1 MIFGLLV
8 LFTALTISG
17 VAIYYSVAGLVAIF
31 AAAAVPIIIMGTSLE
46 IGKLVTALWL
56 HRNWKRAKW
65 WLKGY
70 LSIAVIVLMFIT
82 SMGIFGFLSKAHI
95 EQNLASDTVTQRI
108 EILEN
113 KILAEEK
120 YIERQNETIDRIQ
133 NKDKNSNNRFDKD
146 IAIEQK
152 KIDDAYARLEVLD
165 KDVEAF
171 TSNNK
176 GWGGTGRVKQGLALK
191 EKQAPE
197 RAALLK
203 QIEKAQEKIDQIRSK
218 NDQSLDKIDV
228 QIADV
233 EKNIMNANNRIDG
246 YILEIEPLKGDVMK
260 LESEVGPIRYIAE
273 FIYGEEADRN
283 LLEEAVRWVIIT
295 IIFVFDPLAVLLLIA
310 SQYHFMWR
318 HEDKYGTLPPKSSPN
333 NNGPDTPPSKKK
345 IEPVI
350 EPEEPEEDSYKP
362 IKPKPLSAAKIK
374 EFKEREKQEI
384 KKLEAIAAEARAE
397 EEQPKTLKLSDIK
410 KQMDE
415 NKKSMQEQLAQ
426 RSDVQDGFDPSEVE
440 GYEEFNKKYDMDPVV
455 NPEWEDTLP
464 KNLKAVTGNKE
475 EESTKPLSSSGWNY
489 DKVTMK
495 TLNEKA
501 EAEQTPSAEEIS
513 TLIEDAEQ
521 NAPDDV
527 QSEYTDFER
536 GRLLEYEQK
545 EKKLT
550 DEKTLWKRDNP
561 TDTIKRHKEWY
572 IKGIIDTLPWENY
585 KPKEEEE
592 PPLPLDQWNKMIA
605 EAEKEVSKEETKK
618 KIREE
623 KDIHNEGSGESNQ
636 NKVQAQRVKPDLTTV
651 LPLNF
656 ELGAE
661 NYVQNEEQ
669 NNNSVWKNIK
679 K

>member
-1 MIFGLLV
+1 MLFGLLV
-8 LFTALTISG
+8 LITALTISG

-56 HRNWKRAKW
+56 HRNWQRAKW

-70 LSIAVIVLMFIT
+70 LSIAVLVLMFIT

-95 EQNLASDTVTQRI
+95 EQNLASDTVVQRI

-120 YIERQNETIDRIQ
+120 YIARQTESLDRIS
-133 NKDKNSNNRFDKD
+133 NKDQSGSDRFNKD
-146 IAIEQK
+146 IDIEQK

-165 KDVEAF
+165 QDVEAF

-197 RAALLK
+197 RSILFE
-203 QIEKAQEKIDQIRSK
+203 QIEKAQAKIDEIRSK
-218 NDQSLDKIDV
+218 NDKSLDKIDV
-228 QIADV
+228 QIETV
-233 EKNIMNANNRIDG
+233 EKNIFDANERIDG
-246 YILEIEPLKGDVMK
+246 FILEIEPLKGDVMK

-318 HEDKYGTLPPKSSPN
+318 HEDKYGKLPPKSNPSDN
-333 NNGPDTPPSKKK
+333 NPPTPPQKKRV
-345 IEPVI
+345 EPTFD
-350 EPEEPEEDSYKP
+350 PEEESEVEETFEP
-362 IKPKPLSAAKIK
+362 IKPQPLSAAKIK
-374 EFKEREKQEI
+374 EFKEREKQEL
-384 KKLEAIAAEARAE
+384 KKLEQIAKEARE
-397 EEQPKTLKLSDIK
+397 EDEAPKPKGLKLSDIV
-410 KQMDE
+410 KQQEE
-415 NKKSMQEQLAQ
+415 NKKAMQEQLKKHT
-426 RSDVQDGFDPSEVE
+426 STTVDGFDEDEVK
-440 GYEEFNKKYDMDPVV
+440 FDLDPII
-455 NPEWEDTLP
+455 NPQWEDTLP
-464 KNLKAVTGNKE
+464 EKFKAVTGNKE
-475 EESTKPLSSSGWNY
+475 EPAKEQEYPDTKNPFFYENEI
-489 DKVTMK
+489 KQIQ
-495 TLNEKA
+495 EKA
-501 EAEQTPSAEEIS
+501 KTKAVPTQDEIDK
-513 TLIEDAEQ
+513 LIKDAEA
-521 NAPDDV
+521 NAPV
-527 QSEYTDFER
+527 EVATEYNDFEK
-536 GRLLEYEQK
+536 GRLVEYESLDKKFPDQK
-545 EKKLT
+545 T
-550 DEKTLWKRDNP
+550 MWKQDHP
-561 TDTIKRHKEWY
+561 EDTIKKYKEWF
-572 IKGIIDTLPWENY
+572 IKGIIDKLPWEDY
-585 KPKEEEE
+585 KPISEEE

-618 KIREE
+618 KISKE
-623 KDIHNEGSGESNQ
+623 KDVHNEGSGESNQ
-636 NKVQAQRVKPDLTTV
+636 NKVQATRLKPDLTSV

>member
-1 MIFGLLV
+1 MFFGLLV

-17 VAIYYSVAGLVAIF
+17 VAIWYSVAGLVAIF
-31 AAAAVPIIIMGTSLE
+31 AAAAVPIIIMGASLE

-65 WLKGY
+65 WLKSY
-70 LSIAVIVLMFIT
+70 LTVAVVVLMFIT

-95 EQNLASDTVTQRI
+95 EQNLASDTVEQRI
-108 EILEN
+108 NILEG
-113 KILAEEK
+113 KIIAEEK
-120 YIERQNETIDRIQ
+120 YIERQNDIIDRIS
-133 NKDKNSNNRFDKD
+133 NKDKTSNNRFDKD

-152 KIDDAYARLEVLD
+152 KIDDAYVRLEVLD

-176 GWGGTGRVKQGLALK
+176 GWGGTKRVKQGLALK
-191 EKQAPE
+191 EQQAPE
-197 RAALLK
+197 REALLK
-203 QIEKAQEKIDQIRSK
+203 QIEKAQIKIDEIRSK
-218 NDQSLDKIDV
+218 NDQSLDSIDV
-228 QIADV
+228 KIEAV
-233 EKNIMNANNRIDG
+233 EKNIFDANSRIDG
-246 YILEIEPLKGDVMK
+246 YLLEIEPLKGDVMK

-273 FIYGEEADRN
+273 FVYGEEADRN
-283 LLEEAVRWVIIT
+283 LLEDAVRWVIIT

-318 HEDKYGTLPPKSSPN
+318 YEDKYGKLPPKSNPN

-350 EPEEPEEDSYKP
+350 EDPVEDTYEPV
-362 IKPKPLSAAKIK
+362 KPKPLSASKIK

-397 EEQPKTLKLSDIK
+397 EEKPKTLKLSEIV
-410 KQMDE
+410 KQQEE
-415 NKKSMQEQLAQ
+415 NKKLMQEQLAS
-426 RSDVQDGFDPSEVE
+426 RSDMKDGFDPAEVE

-455 NPEWEDTLP
+455 NPEWEETLP
-464 KNLKAVTGNKE
+464 KNLRAVTGNKE
-475 EESTKPLSSSGWNY
+475 ESEKPLSSSGWNY
-489 DKVTMK
+489 DKPTMK
-495 TLNEKA
+495 KLKEKA
-501 EAEQTPSAEEIS
+501 EAEETPTEEEINS
-513 TLIEDAEQ
+513 LIQDAEQ
-521 NAPDDV
+521 NAPEDV
-527 QSEYTDFER
+527 KSEYTDFER

-561 TDTIKRHKEWY
+561 EDTIKRHKEWY

-618 KIREE
+618 KIRKE
-623 KDIHNEGSGESNQ
+623 KDVHNEGSGEPNQ
-636 NKVQAQRVKPDLTTV
+636 NKVQAQRLKPDLTTV

>member
-1 MIFGLLV
+1 MFFGLLV
-8 LFTALTISG
+8 LFTALTISA
-17 VAIYYSVAGLVAIF
+17 VAIWYSVAGLVAIF

-65 WLKGY
+65 WLKSY
-70 LSIAVIVLMFIT
+70 LTIAVVVLMFIT

-95 EQNLASDTVTQRI
+95 EQNLASDTVEQRI
-108 EILEN
+108 EILEG
-113 KILAEEK
+113 KIIAEEK
-120 YIERQNETIDRIQ
+120 YIERQNDTIDRIS

-176 GWGGTGRVKQGLALK
+176 GWGGTKRVKQGLALK
-191 EKQAPE
+191 EQQAPE
-197 RAALLK
+197 REALLK
-203 QIEKAQEKIDQIRSK
+203 QIEKAQLKIDEIRSK
-218 NDQSLDKIDV
+218 NDQSLDSIDV
-228 QIADV
+228 KIEAV
-233 EKNIMNANNRIDG
+233 EKNIFDANSRIDG
-246 YILEIEPLKGDVMK
+246 YLLEIEPLKGDVMK

-273 FIYGEEADRN
+273 FVYGEEADRN

-318 HEDKYGTLPPKSSPN
+318 HEDKYGKLPPKSNPN
-333 NNGPDTPPSKKK
+333 NSGPVAPPSKKK
-345 IEPVI
+345 IEPIIKQEDPVI
-350 EPEEPEEDSYKP
+350 EVDEPEEQVEEVE
-362 IKPKPLSAAKIK
+362 PKPLSSNGWNYNKPLSASKIK

-397 EEQPKTLKLSDIK
+397 EEKPKGLKLSDIV
-410 KQMDE
+410 KQQEE
-415 NKKSMQEQLAQ
+415 NKKLMQEQLAS
-426 RSDVQDGFDPSEVE
+426 RNDIQDGFDPAEVE
-440 GYEEFNKKYDMDPVV
+440 GYEEFNKKYEPVQ
-455 NPEWEDTLP
+455 D
-464 KNLKAVTGNKE
+464 KADYE
-475 EESTKPLSSSGWNY
+475 EELKQIKETADEITKTAQEN
-489 DKVTMK
+489 K
-495 TLNEKA
+495 TPTQDQIDELLKE
-501 EAEQTPSAEEIS
+501 
-513 TLIEDAEQ
+513 AEQ
-521 NAPDDV
+521 NAPEDIKP
-527 QSEYTDFER
+527 EYTDFER

-545 EKKLT
+545 EKKLS
-550 DEKTLWKRDNP
+550 DEKALWKRDNP

-623 KDIHNEGSGESNQ
+623 KDVHNEGSGEPNQ

>member
-1 MIFGLLV
+1 MFFGLLV
-8 LFTALTISG
+8 LFTALTISA
-17 VAIYYSVAGLVAIF
+17 VAIWYSVAGLVAIF

-65 WLKGY
+65 WLKSY
-70 LSIAVIVLMFIT
+70 LTIAVVVLMFIT

-95 EQNLASDTVTQRI
+95 EQNLASDTVEQRI
-108 EILEN
+108 EILEG
-113 KILAEEK
+113 KIIAEEK
-120 YIERQNETIDRIQ
+120 YIERQNDTIDRIS

-176 GWGGTGRVKQGLALK
+176 GWGGTKRVKQGLALK
-191 EKQAPE
+191 EQQAPE
-197 RAALLK
+197 REALLK
-203 QIEKAQEKIDQIRSK
+203 QIEKAQLKIDEIRSK
-218 NDQSLDKIDV
+218 NDQSLDSIDV
-228 QIADV
+228 KIEAV
-233 EKNIMNANNRIDG
+233 EKNIFDANSRIDG
-246 YILEIEPLKGDVMK
+246 YLLEIEPLKGDVMK

-273 FIYGEEADRN
+273 FVYGEEADRN

-318 HEDKYGTLPPKSSPN
+318 HEDKYGKLPPKSSPN
-333 NNGPDTPPSKKK
+333 NSGPDAPPSKKK
-345 IEPVI
+345 IEPIIKQEDPVI
-350 EPEEPEEDSYKP
+350 EVDEPEEQVEEVE
-362 IKPKPLSAAKIK
+362 PKPLSSNGWNYNKPLSASKIK

-397 EEQPKTLKLSDIK
+397 EEKPKGLKLSDIV
-410 KQMDE
+410 KQQEE
-415 NKKSMQEQLAQ
+415 NKKLMQEQLAS
-426 RSDVQDGFDPSEVE
+426 RNDIQDGFDPAEVE
-440 GYEEFNKKYDMDPVV
+440 GYEEFNKKYEPVQ
-455 NPEWEDTLP
+455 D
-464 KNLKAVTGNKE
+464 KADYE
-475 EESTKPLSSSGWNY
+475 EELKQIKETADEITKTAQEN
-489 DKVTMK
+489 K
-495 TLNEKA
+495 TPTQDQIDELLKE
-501 EAEQTPSAEEIS
+501 
-513 TLIEDAEQ
+513 AEQ
-521 NAPDDV
+521 NAPEDIKP
-527 QSEYTDFER
+527 EYTDFER

-545 EKKLT
+545 EKKLS
-550 DEKTLWKRDNP
+550 DEKALWKRDNP

-623 KDIHNEGSGESNQ
+623 KDVHNEGSGEPNQ

>member
-1 MIFGLLV
+1 MFFGLLV

-17 VAIYYSVAGLVAIF
+17 VAIWYSVAGLVAIF
-31 AAAAVPIIIMGTSLE
+31 AAAAVPIIIMGASLE

-65 WLKGY
+65 WLKSY
-70 LSIAVIVLMFIT
+70 LTVAVVVLMFIT

-95 EQNLASDTVTQRI
+95 EQNLASDTVEQRI
-108 EILEN
+108 DILEG
-113 KILAEEK
+113 KIIAEEK
-120 YIERQNETIDRIQ
+120 YIERQNDTIDRIS
-133 NKDKNSNNRFDKD
+133 NKDKTSNNRFDKD

-152 KIDDAYARLEVLD
+152 KIDDAYVRLEVLD

-176 GWGGTGRVKQGLALK
+176 GWGGTKRVKQGLALK
-191 EKQAPE
+191 EQQAPE
-197 RAALLK
+197 REALLK
-203 QIEKAQEKIDQIRSK
+203 QIEKAQIKIDEIRSK
-218 NDQSLDKIDV
+218 NDQSLDSIDV
-228 QIADV
+228 KIEAV
-233 EKNIMNANNRIDG
+233 EKNIFDANSRIDG
-246 YILEIEPLKGDVMK
+246 YLLEIEPLKGDVMK

-273 FIYGEEADRN
+273 FVYGEEADRN
-283 LLEEAVRWVIIT
+283 LLEDAVRWVIIT

-318 HEDKYGTLPPKSSPN
+318 YEDKYGKLPPNSNPN

-350 EPEEPEEDSYKP
+350 EDPVEDTYEP
-362 IKPKPLSAAKIK
+362 IKPKPLSASKIK

-397 EEQPKTLKLSDIK
+397 EEKPKTLKLSEIV
-410 KQMDE
+410 KQQEE
-415 NKKSMQEQLAQ
+415 NKKLMQEQLAS
-426 RSDVQDGFDPSEVE
+426 RSDMKDGFDPAEVE

-455 NPEWEDTLP
+455 NPEWEETLP
-464 KNLKAVTGNKE
+464 KNLRAVTGNKE
-475 EESTKPLSSSGWNY
+475 EGPEKPLSSSGWNY
-489 DKVTMK
+489 DKPTMK
-495 TLNEKA
+495 KLKEKA
-501 EAEQTPSAEEIS
+501 EAEETPTEEEINS
-513 TLIEDAEQ
+513 LIQDAEQ
-521 NAPDDV
+521 NAPEDV
-527 QSEYTDFER
+527 KIEYTDFER

-618 KIREE
+618 KIRKE
-623 KDIHNEGSGESNQ
+623 KDVHNERSGESNQ
-636 NKVQAQRVKPDLTTV
+636 NKVQAQRLKPDLTTV

>member
-1 MIFGLLV
+1 MLFGLLV

-56 HRNWKRAKW
+56 HRNWQRAKW

-70 LSIAVIVLMFIT
+70 LSIAVLVLMFIT

-95 EQNLASDTVTQRI
+95 EQNLASDTVVQRI

-120 YIERQNETIDRIQ
+120 YIERQNETIDRIN

-146 IAIEQK
+146 VAIEQK

-165 KDVEAF
+165 QDVEAF

-197 RAALLK
+197 RAILFE
-203 QIEKAQEKIDQIRSK
+203 QIEKAQAKIDEIRSK
-218 NDQSLDKIDV
+218 NDQSLDKIDL

-233 EKNIMNANNRIDG
+233 EKNITNANNRIDS

-318 HEDKYGTLPPKSSPN
+318 HEDKYGKLPPKSNPSDN
-333 NNGPDTPPSKKK
+333 NPPTPPQVS
-345 IEPVI
+345 
-350 EPEEPEEDSYKP
+350 EEPEVEEPYEP
-362 IKPKPLSAAKIK
+362 IKPKPLSASKIK

-384 KKLEAIAAEARAE
+384 EKLNQIAKEARE
-397 EEQPKTLKLSDIK
+397 EEQVQKPKGLRLSDIV
-410 KQMDE
+410 KQQEE
-415 NKKSMQEQLAQ
+415 NKKLMQEQLAS
-426 RSDVQDGFDPSEVE
+426 RSDLQDGFDPAEVE
-440 GYEEFNKKYDMDPVV
+440 GYEEFNKKYEMDPVI

-464 KNLKAVTGNKE
+464 KNLTEVTGNKE
-475 EESTKPLSSSGWNY
+475 TSYKPISSSGWNY
-489 DKVTMK
+489 DKPTTAK
-495 TLNEKA
+495 LNEKA
-501 EAEQTPSAEEIS
+501 KANETPTPEEID
-513 TLIEDAEQ
+513 TLIEEAEQ
-521 NAPDDV
+521 NAPEEV
-527 QSEYTDFER
+527 AEQYNDFEK
-536 GRLLEYEQK
+536 GRLAEYEEI
-545 EKKLT
+545 EKKFP
-550 DEKTLWKRDNP
+550 DQKAIWKKDHP
-561 TDTIKRHKEWY
+561 EDTIKKHKEWF
-572 IKGIIDTLPWENY
+572 IKGIIDKLPWEDY
-585 KPKEEEE
+585 KPIVEEE

-618 KIREE
+618 KISEE
-623 KDIHNEGSGESNQ
+623 KDVHNEGSGEPNQ
-636 NKVQAQRVKPDLTTV
+636 NKVQATRIKPDLTTV

-669 NNNSVWKNIK
+669 NNRSVWKNIK

>member
-1 MIFGLLV
+1 MFFGLLV

-70 LSIAVIVLMFIT
+70 LSIAVFVLMFIT

-120 YIERQNETIDRIQ
+120 YISRQNETIDRIS
-133 NKDKNSNNRFDKD
+133 NKDTNSNNRFDKD

-152 KIDDAYARLEVLD
+152 KIDDAYARIEVLD

-176 GWGGTGRVKQGLALK
+176 GWGGTNRVKQGLALK

-197 RAALLK
+197 REALLI
-203 QIEKAQEKIDQIRSK
+203 QIEKAQQKIDEIRSK

-228 QIADV
+228 QIAEV
-233 EKNIMNANNRIDG
+233 EKNIFNANTRIDQ
-246 YILEIEPLKGDVMK
+246 YLLEIEPLKGDVMK

-318 HEDKYGTLPPKSSPN
+318 HEDKFGKLPPKSDPN
-333 NNGPDTPPSKKK
+333 DSGPDTPPSKKK
-345 IEPVI
+345 IEPVL
-350 EPEEPEEDSYKP
+350 EEEPAFEPVKP
-362 IKPKPLSAAKIK
+362 QPLSASKIK

-384 KKLEAIAAEARAE
+384 KKLEQIAQEARAE
-397 EEQPKTLKLSDIK
+397 EEEPSTLKLSDIK

-415 NKKSMQEQLAQ
+415 NKASMQKQLAE
-426 RSDVQDGFDPSEVE
+426 RPTEEDGFDPAEVE
-440 GYEEFNKKYDMDPVV
+440 GYEEFNKKYEQPAEEQKEKKEFVDTH
-455 NPEWEDTLP
+455 NPFYY
-464 KNLKAVTGNKE
+464 E
-475 EESTKPLSSSGWNY
+475 EELKQIKETANEITKDAQEN
-489 DKVTMK
+489 KVPSQQQIDQMLK
-495 TLNEKA
+495 EA
-501 EAEQTPSAEEIS
+501 EA
-513 TLIEDAEQ
+513 
-521 NAPDDV
+521 NAPEEV
-527 QSEYTDFER
+527 ASEYTDFEK
-536 GRLLEYEQK
+536 GRLQEYEEK
-545 EKKLT
+545 EKKFT
-550 DEKTLWKRDNP
+550 DEKALWKKDNP

-585 KPKEEEE
+585 KPRVDEE
-592 PPLPLDQWNKMIA
+592 PPLPLDQWNQMIA

-618 KIREE
+618 KISEE

-636 NKVQAQRVKPDLTTV
+636 NKVQAQRIKPDLTTV

-656 ELGAE
+656 ELGTE

>member
-1 MIFGLLV
+1 MLFGLLV

-70 LSIAVIVLMFIT
+70 LSIAVLVLMFIT

-95 EQNLASDTVTQRI
+95 EQNLASDTVLQRI

-113 KILAEEK
+113 KIIAEEK
-120 YIERQNETIDRIQ
+120 YIARQTDSLDRIT
-133 NKDKNSNNRFDKD
+133 NKDQTGNDRFNKD
-146 IAIEQK
+146 IDIEQK

-165 KDVEAF
+165 QDVEAF

-197 RAALLK
+197 RAILFE
-203 QIEKAQEKIDQIRSK
+203 QIEKAQNKIDEIRGK
-218 NDQSLDKIDV
+218 NDKSLDKLDD
-228 QIADV
+228 QILVV
-233 EKNIMNANNRIDG
+233 EKNIFDANGRIDG
-246 YILEIEPLKGDVMK
+246 FVLEIEPLKSDVMK

-273 FIYGEEADRN
+273 FVYGGEADRN
-283 LLEEAVRWVIIT
+283 ILEEAVRWVIVT

-310 SQYHFMWR
+310 SQYHFLWR
-318 HEDKYGTLPPKSSPN
+318 HEDKYGTLPPKSNPSDNSP
-333 NNGPDTPPSKKK
+333 PTPPQKKV
-345 IEPVI
+345 EPTF
-350 EPEEPEEDSYKP
+350 EPEEEPEIEEAYEPVKP
-362 IKPKPLSAAKIK
+362 QPLSASKIK

-384 KKLEAIAAEARAE
+384 RKLEQIAKEARE
-397 EEQPKTLKLSDIK
+397 EEKQEEKPKGLLLSDIK
-410 KQMDE
+410 KQMEE
-415 NKKSMQEQLAQ
+415 NKASMEKQLAQ
-426 RSDVQDGFDPSEVE
+426 RSQPITDGFDPDEVK
-440 GYEEFNKKYDMDPVV
+440 FDLDPVI
-455 NPEWEDTLP
+455 NPKWEDTLP
-464 KNLKAVTGNKE
+464 ENLTAVTGDKE
-475 EESTKPLSSSGWNY
+475 ESHKPVSSSGWNY
-489 DKVTMK
+489 DKPTTEK
-495 TLNEKA
+495 LNEKA
-501 EAEQTPSAEEIS
+501 KALEMPTPEEID
-513 TLIEDAEQ
+513 TLIQEAEQ
-521 NAPDDV
+521 NAPV
-527 QSEYTDFER
+527 EVAEQYTDFEK
-536 GRLLEYEQK
+536 GRLADYEEL
-545 EKKLT
+545 EKKFP
-550 DEKTLWKRDNP
+550 DVKAVWKRDHP
-561 TDTIKRHKEWY
+561 EETIKKYKEWF
-572 IKGIIDTLPWENY
+572 IKGIIDKLPWEDY
-585 KPKEEEE
+585 KPIVDEE

-618 KIREE
+618 KISKE
-623 KDIHNEGSGESNQ
+623 KDVHNERSGEPNQ
-636 NKVQAQRVKPDLTTV
+636 NKVQATRLKPNLTTV

-656 ELGAE
+656 ELDSE

>member
-1 MIFGLLV
+1 MLFGLLV

-56 HRNWKRAKW
+56 HRNWQRAKW

-70 LSIAVIVLMFIT
+70 LSIAVLVLMFIT

-95 EQNLASDTVTQRI
+95 EQNLASDTVVQRI

-120 YIERQNETIDRIQ
+120 YIARQTESLDRIT
-133 NKDKNSNNRFDKD
+133 NKDQTGSDRFNKD
-146 IAIEQK
+146 IDIEQK

-165 KDVEAF
+165 QDVEAF

-176 GWGGTGRVKQGLALK
+176 GWGGTSRVKQGLALK

-197 RAALLK
+197 RAILFE
-203 QIEKAQEKIDQIRSK
+203 QIEKAQAKIDEIRSK
-218 NDQSLDKIDV
+218 NDKSLDKMDV
-228 QIADV
+228 QIEIV
-233 EKNIMNANNRIDG
+233 EKNIFDANERIDG
-246 YILEIEPLKGDVMK
+246 FILQIEPLKGDVMK

-273 FIYGEEADRN
+273 FIYGEEANRN

-318 HEDKYGTLPPKSSPN
+318 HEDKYGKLPPKSNPSDN
-333 NNGPDTPPSKKK
+333 NPPTPPQKKRV
-345 IEPVI
+345 EPTFD
-350 EPEEPEEDSYKP
+350 PEEESEVEEPYEPFKP
-362 IKPKPLSAAKIK
+362 QPLSASKIK
-374 EFKEREKQEI
+374 EFKERERQEI
-384 KKLEAIAAEARAE
+384 KKLEQIAKEARE
-397 EEQPKTLKLSDIK
+397 EEQKEKPKGLLLSDIK
-410 KQMDE
+410 KQQEE
-415 NKKSMQEQLAQ
+415 NKKAMEQQLAAHT
-426 RSDVQDGFDPSEVE
+426 STTVDGFDEDEVK
-440 GYEEFNKKYDMDPVV
+440 FDLDPII
-455 NPEWEDTLP
+455 NPGWEDTLP
-464 KNLKAVTGNKE
+464 EKFKAVTGNKE
-475 EESTKPLSSSGWNY
+475 EPAQEQEYPDTKNPFFYENEI
-489 DKVTMK
+489 KQIQ
-495 TLNEKA
+495 EKA
-501 EAEQTPSAEEIS
+501 KTKAAPTQDEIDK
-513 TLIEDAEQ
+513 LIKDAEA
-521 NAPDDV
+521 NAPV
-527 QSEYTDFER
+527 EVATEYNDFEK
-536 GRLLEYEQK
+536 GRLAEYENLDKKFPDQK
-545 EKKLT
+545 T
-550 DEKTLWKRDNP
+550 MWKQDHP
-561 TDTIKRHKEWY
+561 EDTIKKHKEWF
-572 IKGIIDTLPWENY
+572 IKGIIDKLPWEDY
-585 KPKEEEE
+585 KPIVEEE

-618 KIREE
+618 KISKE
-623 KDIHNEGSGESNQ
+623 KDVHNEGSGESNQ
-636 NKVQAQRVKPDLTTV
+636 NKVQATRLKPDLTTV

>member
-1 MIFGLLV
+1 MFFGLLV

-17 VAIYYSVAGLVAIF
+17 VAIWYSVAGLVAIF
-31 AAAAVPIIIMGTSLE
+31 AAAAVPIIIMGASLE

-65 WLKGY
+65 WLKSY
-70 LSIAVIVLMFIT
+70 LTVAVVVLMFIT

-95 EQNLASDTVTQRI
+95 EQNLASDTVEQRI
-108 EILEN
+108 DILEG
-113 KILAEEK
+113 KIIAEEK
-120 YIERQNETIDRIQ
+120 YIERQNDTIDRIS
-133 NKDKNSNNRFDKD
+133 NKDKTSNNRFDKD

-152 KIDDAYARLEVLD
+152 KIDDAYVRLEVLD

-176 GWGGTGRVKQGLALK
+176 GWGGTKRVKQGLALK
-191 EKQAPE
+191 EQQAPE
-197 RAALLK
+197 REALLK
-203 QIEKAQEKIDQIRSK
+203 QIEKAQIKIDEIRSK
-218 NDQSLDKIDV
+218 NDQSLDSIDV
-228 QIADV
+228 KIEAV
-233 EKNIMNANNRIDG
+233 EKNIFDANSRIDG
-246 YILEIEPLKGDVMK
+246 YLLEIEPLKGDVMK

-273 FIYGEEADRN
+273 FVYGEEADRN
-283 LLEEAVRWVIIT
+283 LLEDAVRWVIIT

-318 HEDKYGTLPPKSSPN
+318 YEDKYGKLPPNSNPN

-350 EPEEPEEDSYKP
+350 EDPVEDTYEP
-362 IKPKPLSAAKIK
+362 IKPKPLSASKIK

-397 EEQPKTLKLSDIK
+397 EEKPKTLKLSEIV
-410 KQMDE
+410 KQQEE
-415 NKKSMQEQLAQ
+415 NKKLMQEQLAS
-426 RSDVQDGFDPSEVE
+426 RSDMKDGFDPAEVE

-455 NPEWEDTLP
+455 NPEWEETLP
-464 KNLKAVTGNKE
+464 KNLRAVTGNKE
-475 EESTKPLSSSGWNY
+475 EGPEKPLSSSGWNY
-489 DKVTMK
+489 DKPTMK
-495 TLNEKA
+495 KLKEKA
-501 EAEQTPSAEEIS
+501 EAEETPTEEEINS
-513 TLIEDAEQ
+513 LIQDAEQ
-521 NAPDDV
+521 NAPEDV
-527 QSEYTDFER
+527 KIEYTDFER

-561 TDTIKRHKEWY
+561 EDTIKRHKEWY

-618 KIREE
+618 KIRKE
-623 KDIHNEGSGESNQ
+623 KDVHNERSGESNQ
-636 NKVQAQRVKPDLTTV
+636 NKVQAQRLKPDLTTV

>member
-1 MIFGLLV
+1 MFFGLLV

-17 VAIYYSVAGLVAIF
+17 VAIWYSVAGLVAIF
-31 AAAAVPIIIMGTSLE
+31 AAAAVPIIIMGASLE

-65 WLKGY
+65 WLKSY
-70 LSIAVIVLMFIT
+70 LTVAVVVLMFIT

-95 EQNLASDTVTQRI
+95 EQNLASDTVEQRI
-108 EILEN
+108 DILEG
-113 KILAEEK
+113 KIIAEEK
-120 YIERQNETIDRIQ
+120 YIERQNDTIDRIS
-133 NKDKNSNNRFDKD
+133 NKDKTSNNRFDKD
-146 IAIEQK
+146 IARAQK
-152 KIDDAYARLEVLD
+152 KIDDAYVRLEVLD

-176 GWGGTGRVKQGLALK
+176 GWGGTKRVKQGLALK
-191 EKQAPE
+191 EQQAPE
-197 RAALLK
+197 REALLK
-203 QIEKAQEKIDQIRSK
+203 QIEKAQIKIDEIRSK
-218 NDQSLDKIDV
+218 NDQSLDSIDV
-228 QIADV
+228 KIEAV
-233 EKNIMNANNRIDG
+233 EKNIFDANSRIDG
-246 YILEIEPLKGDVMK
+246 YLLEIEPLKGDVMK

-273 FIYGEEADRN
+273 FVYGEEADRN
-283 LLEEAVRWVIIT
+283 LLEDAVRWVIIT

-318 HEDKYGTLPPKSSPN
+318 YEDKYGKLPPHSTPN

-350 EPEEPEEDSYKP
+350 EDPGEDTYEPV
-362 IKPKPLSAAKIK
+362 KPKPLSASKIK

-397 EEQPKTLKLSDIK
+397 EEKPKTLKLSEIV
-410 KQMDE
+410 KQQEE
-415 NKKSMQEQLAQ
+415 NKKLMQEQLAS
-426 RSDVQDGFDPSEVE
+426 RSDMQDGFDPAEVE
-440 GYEEFNKKYDMDPVV
+440 GYEEFNKNYDMDPVV
-455 NPEWEDTLP
+455 NPEWEETLP
-464 KNLKAVTGNKE
+464 KNLRAVTGNKE
-475 EESTKPLSSSGWNY
+475 ESEKPLSPSGWNY
-489 DKVTMK
+489 DKPTMK
-495 TLNEKA
+495 KLKEKA
-501 EAEQTPSAEEIS
+501 EAEETPTEEEIDS
-513 TLIEDAEQ
+513 LIQDAEQ
-521 NAPDDV
+521 NAPEDV
-527 QSEYTDFER
+527 KSEYTDFER

-561 TDTIKRHKEWY
+561 EDTIKRHKEWY

-618 KIREE
+618 KIRKE
-623 KDIHNEGSGESNQ
+623 KDVHNEGSGEPNQ
-636 NKVQAQRVKPDLTTV
+636 NKVQTQRLKPDLTTV

>member
-1 MIFGLLV
+1 MLFGLLV

-56 HRNWKRAKW
+56 HRNWQRAKW

-70 LSIAVIVLMFIT
+70 LSIAVLVLMFIT

-95 EQNLASDTVTQRI
+95 EQNLASDTVVQRI

-120 YIERQNETIDRIQ
+120 YIERQNETIDRIN

-146 IAIEQK
+146 VAIEQK

-165 KDVEAF
+165 QDVEAF

-197 RAALLK
+197 RAILFE
-203 QIEKAQEKIDQIRSK
+203 QIEKAQAKIDEIRSK
-218 NDQSLDKIDV
+218 NDQSLDKIDL

-233 EKNIMNANNRIDG
+233 EKNITNANNRIDS

-318 HEDKYGTLPPKSSPN
+318 HEDKYGKLPPKSNPSDSNP
-333 NNGPDTPPSKKK
+333 PTPPKVS
-345 IEPVI
+345 
-350 EPEEPEEDSYKP
+350 EEPEVEEPYEP
-362 IKPKPLSAAKIK
+362 IKPKPLSASKIK

-384 KKLEAIAAEARAE
+384 EKLNQIAKEARE
-397 EEQPKTLKLSDIK
+397 EEQAQKPKGLKLSDIV
-410 KQMDE
+410 KQQEE
-415 NKKSMQEQLAQ
+415 NKKLMQEQLAS
-426 RSDVQDGFDPSEVE
+426 RSDLQDGFDPAEVE
-440 GYEEFNKKYDMDPVV
+440 GYEEFNKKYEMDPVI

-464 KNLKAVTGNKE
+464 KNLTEVTGNKE
-475 EESTKPLSSSGWNY
+475 TSYKPISSSGWNY
-489 DKVTMK
+489 DKPTTAK
-495 TLNEKA
+495 LNEKA
-501 EAEQTPSAEEIS
+501 KANETPTPEEID
-513 TLIEDAEQ
+513 TLIEEAEQ
-521 NAPDDV
+521 NAPEEV
-527 QSEYTDFER
+527 AEQYNDFEK
-536 GRLLEYEQK
+536 GRLAEYEEI
-545 EKKLT
+545 EKKFP
-550 DEKTLWKRDNP
+550 DQKAIWKRDHP
-561 TDTIKRHKEWY
+561 EDTIKKHKEWF
-572 IKGIIDTLPWENY
+572 IKGIIDKLPWEDY
-585 KPKEEEE
+585 KPIVEEE

-618 KIREE
+618 KISEE
-623 KDIHNEGSGESNQ
+623 KDVHNEGSGEPNQ
-636 NKVQAQRVKPDLTTV
+636 NKVQATRIKPDLTTV

-669 NNNSVWKNIK
+669 NNRSVWKNIK

>member
-318 HEDKYGTLPPKSSPN
+318 HEDKYGKLPPKSSPSDN
-333 NNGPDTPPSKKK
+333 NPPTPPQKKR
-345 IEPVI
+345 V
-350 EPEEPEEDSYKP
+350 EPEEESEVEETYEP
-362 IKPKPLSAAKIK
+362 IKLKPLSASKIK

-384 KKLEAIAAEARAE
+384 EKLNQIAKEARE
-397 EEQPKTLKLSDIK
+397 EEQSQKPKGLKLSDIV
-410 KQMDE
+410 KQQEE
-415 NKKSMQEQLAQ
+415 NKKLMQEQLAQ

-440 GYEEFNKKYDMDPVV
+440 GYEEFNKKYDMDPVI
-455 NPEWEDTLP
+455 NPGWEDTIPENIKTKTPSEQLQDDLEPLP
-464 KNLKAVTGNKE
+464 EEPGIAEQIEEVMETERTRPDFTEVIEPEKAVQEMMEDPKKAMKEDLRIEANKAKRGSLGQVVVKKDNNRVVKTIEPKVAKE
-475 EESTKPLSSSGWNY
+475 E
-489 DKVTMK
+489 
-495 TLNEKA
+495 
-501 EAEQTPSAEEIS
+501 
-513 TLIEDAEQ
+513 
-521 NAPDDV
+521 
-527 QSEYTDFER
+527 
-536 GRLLEYEQK
+536 
-545 EKKLT
+545 
-550 DEKTLWKRDNP
+550 
-561 TDTIKRHKEWY
+561 
-572 IKGIIDTLPWENY
+572 
-585 KPKEEEE
+585 
-592 PPLPLDQWNKMIA
+592 
-605 EAEKEVSKEETKK
+605 
-618 KIREE
+618 
-623 KDIHNEGSGESNQ
+623 
-636 NKVQAQRVKPDLTTV
+636 
-651 LPLNF
+651 
-656 ELGAE
+656 
-661 NYVQNEEQ
+661 YVQNEEQ
-669 NNNSVWKNIK
+669 SDKTLWNKIKSKLTTEEDYHSRIEKRIDDLMAKLDAGEITMEDLTPEDRKVIIEIRMQNESGDNIK
-679 K
+679 S

>member
-1 MIFGLLV
+1 MLFGLLV

-56 HRNWKRAKW
+56 HRNWQRAKW

-70 LSIAVIVLMFIT
+70 LSIAVLVLMFIT

-95 EQNLASDTVTQRI
+95 EQNLASDTVVQRI

-120 YIERQNETIDRIQ
+120 YIARQTESLDRIT
-133 NKDKNSNNRFDKD
+133 NKDQTGSDRFNKD
-146 IAIEQK
+146 IDIEQK

-165 KDVEAF
+165 QDVEAF

-176 GWGGTGRVKQGLALK
+176 GWGGTSRVKQGLALK

-197 RAALLK
+197 RAILFE
-203 QIEKAQEKIDQIRSK
+203 QIEKAQAKIDEIRSK
-218 NDQSLDKIDV
+218 NDKSLDKIDV
-228 QIADV
+228 QIEIV
-233 EKNIMNANNRIDG
+233 EKNIFDANERIDG
-246 YILEIEPLKGDVMK
+246 FILQIEPLKGDVMK

-273 FIYGEEADRN
+273 FIYGEEANRN

-318 HEDKYGTLPPKSSPN
+318 HEDKYGKLPPKSNPSDN
-333 NNGPDTPPSKKK
+333 NPPTPPQKKRV
-345 IEPVI
+345 EPTFD
-350 EPEEPEEDSYKP
+350 PEEESEVEEPYEPFKP
-362 IKPKPLSAAKIK
+362 QPLSASKIK
-374 EFKEREKQEI
+374 EFKERERQEI
-384 KKLEAIAAEARAE
+384 KKLEQIAKEARE
-397 EEQPKTLKLSDIK
+397 EEQKEKPKGLLLSDIK
-410 KQMDE
+410 KQQEE
-415 NKKSMQEQLAQ
+415 NKKAMEQQLAAHT
-426 RSDVQDGFDPSEVE
+426 STTVDGFDEDEVK
-440 GYEEFNKKYDMDPVV
+440 FDLDPII
-455 NPEWEDTLP
+455 NPGWEDTLP
-464 KNLKAVTGNKE
+464 EKFKAVTGNKE
-475 EESTKPLSSSGWNY
+475 EPAQEQEYPDTKNPFFYENEI
-489 DKVTMK
+489 KQIQ
-495 TLNEKA
+495 EKA
-501 EAEQTPSAEEIS
+501 KTKAAPTQDEIDK
-513 TLIEDAEQ
+513 LIKDAEA
-521 NAPDDV
+521 NAPV
-527 QSEYTDFER
+527 EVATEYNDFEK
-536 GRLLEYEQK
+536 GRLAEYENLDKKFPDQK
-545 EKKLT
+545 T
-550 DEKTLWKRDNP
+550 MWKQDHP
-561 TDTIKRHKEWY
+561 EDTIKKHKEWF
-572 IKGIIDTLPWENY
+572 IKGIIDKLPWEDY
-585 KPKEEEE
+585 KPIVEEE

-618 KIREE
+618 KISKE
-623 KDIHNEGSGESNQ
+623 KDVHNEGSGESNQ
-636 NKVQAQRVKPDLTTV
+636 NKVQATRLKPDLTTV

>member
-1 MIFGLLV
+1 MLFGLLV
-8 LFTALTISG
+8 LITALTISG

-56 HRNWKRAKW
+56 HRNWQRAKW

-70 LSIAVIVLMFIT
+70 LSIAVLVLMFIT

-95 EQNLASDTVTQRI
+95 EQNLASDTVVQRI

-120 YIERQNETIDRIQ
+120 YIERQNETIDRIN

-146 IAIEQK
+146 VAIEQK

-165 KDVEAF
+165 QDVEAF

-197 RAALLK
+197 RAILFE
-203 QIEKAQEKIDQIRSK
+203 QIEKAQAKIDQIRSK
-218 NDQSLDKIDV
+218 NDQSLDKIDL

-233 EKNIMNANNRIDG
+233 EKNITNANNRIDS

-318 HEDKYGTLPPKSSPN
+318 HEDKYGKLPPKSSPSDN
-333 NNGPDTPPSKKK
+333 NPPTPPQKKR
-345 IEPVI
+345 V
-350 EPEEPEEDSYKP
+350 EPEEEPEIEEPYEP
-362 IKPKPLSAAKIK
+362 IKPKPLSASKIK

-384 KKLEAIAAEARAE
+384 EKLNQIAKEARE
-397 EEQPKTLKLSDIK
+397 EEQSQKPKGLKLSDIV
-410 KQMDE
+410 KQQEE
-415 NKKSMQEQLAQ
+415 NKKLMQEQLAS
-426 RSDVQDGFDPSEVE
+426 RSDVQDGFDPAEVE
-440 GYEEFNKKYDMDPVV
+440 GYEEFNKKYEMDPVI

-464 KNLKAVTGNKE
+464 KNLTEVTGNKE
-475 EESTKPLSSSGWNY
+475 VGFKPLSPSGWNY
-489 DKVTMK
+489 DKPTTEK
-495 TLNEKA
+495 LNEKA
-501 EAEQTPSAEEIS
+501 KASETPTPEEID
-513 TLIEDAEQ
+513 TLIQEAEQ
-521 NAPDDV
+521 NAPEEV
-527 QSEYTDFER
+527 AEQYNDFEK
-536 GRLLEYEQK
+536 GRLAEYEEI
-545 EKKLT
+545 EKKFP
-550 DEKTLWKRDNP
+550 DQKAIWKRDHP
-561 TDTIKRHKEWY
+561 EDTIKKHKEWF
-572 IKGIIDTLPWENY
+572 IKGIIDKLPWEDY
-585 KPKEEEE
+585 KPIVEEE

-618 KIREE
+618 KISEE
-623 KDIHNEGSGESNQ
+623 KDVHNEGSREPNQ
-636 NKVQAQRVKPDLTTV
+636 NKVQATRLKPDLTTV

-669 NNNSVWKNIK
+669 NNRSVWKNIK

>member
-1 MIFGLLV
+1 MLFGLLV

-56 HRNWKRAKW
+56 HRNWQRAKW

-70 LSIAVIVLMFIT
+70 LSIAVLVLMFIT

-95 EQNLASDTVTQRI
+95 EQNLASDTVVQRI

-120 YIERQNETIDRIQ
+120 YIERQNETIDRIN

-146 IAIEQK
+146 VAIEQK

-165 KDVEAF
+165 QDVEAF

-197 RAALLK
+197 RAILFE
-203 QIEKAQEKIDQIRSK
+203 QIEKAQAKIDEIRSK
-218 NDQSLDKIDV
+218 NDQSLDKIDL

-233 EKNIMNANNRIDG
+233 EKNITNANNRIDS

-318 HEDKYGTLPPKSSPN
+318 HEDKYGKLPPKSNPSDN
-333 NNGPDTPPSKKK
+333 NPPTPPQVS
-345 IEPVI
+345 
-350 EPEEPEEDSYKP
+350 EEPEVEEPYEP
-362 IKPKPLSAAKIK
+362 IKPKPLSASKIK

-384 KKLEAIAAEARAE
+384 EKLNQIAKEARE
-397 EEQPKTLKLSDIK
+397 EEEAQKPKGLKLSDIV
-410 KQMDE
+410 KQQEE
-415 NKKSMQEQLAQ
+415 NKKLMQEQLAS
-426 RSDVQDGFDPSEVE
+426 RSDLQDGFDPAEVE
-440 GYEEFNKKYDMDPVV
+440 GYEEFNKKYEMDPVI

-464 KNLKAVTGNKE
+464 KNLTEVTGNKE
-475 EESTKPLSSSGWNY
+475 TSYKPISSSGWNY
-489 DKVTMK
+489 DKPTTAK
-495 TLNEKA
+495 LNEKA
-501 EAEQTPSAEEIS
+501 KANETPTPEEID
-513 TLIEDAEQ
+513 TLIEEAEQ
-521 NAPDDV
+521 NAPEEV
-527 QSEYTDFER
+527 AEQYNDFEK
-536 GRLLEYEQK
+536 GRLAEYEEI
-545 EKKLT
+545 EKKFP
-550 DEKTLWKRDNP
+550 DQKAIWKRDHP
-561 TDTIKRHKEWY
+561 EDTIKKHKEWF
-572 IKGIIDTLPWENY
+572 IKGIIDKLPWEDY
-585 KPKEEEE
+585 KPIVEEE

-618 KIREE
+618 KISEE
-623 KDIHNEGSGESNQ
+623 KDVHNEGSGEPNQ
-636 NKVQAQRVKPDLTTV
+636 NKVQATRIKPDLTTV

-669 NNNSVWKNIK
+669 NNRSVWKNIK

>member
-1 MIFGLLV
+1 MLFGLLV

-56 HRNWKRAKW
+56 HRNWQRAKW

-70 LSIAVIVLMFIT
+70 LSIAVLVLMFIT

-95 EQNLASDTVTQRI
+95 EQNLASDTVVQRI

-120 YIERQNETIDRIQ
+120 YIERQNETIDRIN

-146 IAIEQK
+146 VAIEQK

-165 KDVEAF
+165 QDVEAF

-197 RAALLK
+197 RAILFE
-203 QIEKAQEKIDQIRSK
+203 QIEKAQAKIDEIRSK
-218 NDQSLDKIDV
+218 NDQSLDKIDL

-233 EKNIMNANNRIDG
+233 EKNITNANNRIDS
-246 YILEIEPLKGDVMK
+246 YILEIEPLKGDMMK

-318 HEDKYGTLPPKSSPN
+318 HEDKYGKLPPKSNPSDN
-333 NNGPDTPPSKKK
+333 NPPTPPQVS
-345 IEPVI
+345 
-350 EPEEPEEDSYKP
+350 EEPEVEEPYEP
-362 IKPKPLSAAKIK
+362 IKPKPLSASKIK

-384 KKLEAIAAEARAE
+384 EKLNQIAKEARE
-397 EEQPKTLKLSDIK
+397 EEEAQKPKGLKLSDIV
-410 KQMDE
+410 KQQEE
-415 NKKSMQEQLAQ
+415 NKKLMQEQLAS
-426 RSDVQDGFDPSEVE
+426 RSDLQDGFDPAEVE
-440 GYEEFNKKYDMDPVV
+440 GYEEFNKKYEMDPVI

-464 KNLKAVTGNKE
+464 KNLTEVTGNKE
-475 EESTKPLSSSGWNY
+475 ESHKPLSSSGWNY
-489 DKVTMK
+489 DKPTTAK
-495 TLNEKA
+495 LNEKA
-501 EAEQTPSAEEIS
+501 KANETPTPEEID
-513 TLIEDAEQ
+513 TLIEEAEQ
-521 NAPDDV
+521 NAPEEV
-527 QSEYTDFER
+527 AEQYNDFEK
-536 GRLLEYEQK
+536 GRLAEYEEI
-545 EKKLT
+545 EKKFP
-550 DEKTLWKRDNP
+550 DQKAIWKKDHP
-561 TDTIKRHKEWY
+561 EDTIKKHKEWF
-572 IKGIIDTLPWENY
+572 IKGIIDKLPWEDY
-585 KPKEEEE
+585 KPIVEEE

-618 KIREE
+618 KISKE
-623 KDIHNEGSGESNQ
+623 KDVHNEGSGEPNQ
-636 NKVQAQRVKPDLTTV
+636 NKVQATRIKPDLTTV

-669 NNNSVWKNIK
+669 NNRSVWKNIK

>member
-1 MIFGLLV
+1 MLFGLLV

-56 HRNWKRAKW
+56 HRNWQRAKW

-70 LSIAVIVLMFIT
+70 LSIAVLVLMFIT

-95 EQNLASDTVTQRI
+95 EQNLASDTVVQRI

-120 YIERQNETIDRIQ
+120 YIERQNETIDRIN

-146 IAIEQK
+146 VAIEQK

-165 KDVEAF
+165 QDVEAF

-197 RAALLK
+197 RAILFE
-203 QIEKAQEKIDQIRSK
+203 QIEKAQAKIDEIRSK
-218 NDQSLDKIDV
+218 NDQSLDKIDL

-233 EKNIMNANNRIDG
+233 EKNITNANNRIDS

-318 HEDKYGTLPPKSSPN
+318 HEDKYGKLPPKSNPSDN
-333 NNGPDTPPSKKK
+333 NPPTPPQVS
-345 IEPVI
+345 
-350 EPEEPEEDSYKP
+350 EEPEVEEPYEP
-362 IKPKPLSAAKIK
+362 IKPKPLSASKIK

-384 KKLEAIAAEARAE
+384 EKLNQIAKEARE
-397 EEQPKTLKLSDIK
+397 EEEAQKPKGLKLSDIV
-410 KQMDE
+410 KQQEE
-415 NKKSMQEQLAQ
+415 NKKLMQEQLAS
-426 RSDVQDGFDPSEVE
+426 RSDLQDGFDPAEVE
-440 GYEEFNKKYDMDPVV
+440 GYEEFNKKYEMDPVI

-464 KNLKAVTGNKE
+464 KNLTEVTGNKE
-475 EESTKPLSSSGWNY
+475 TSYKPISSSGWNY
-489 DKVTMK
+489 DKPTTAK
-495 TLNEKA
+495 LNEKA
-501 EAEQTPSAEEIS
+501 KANETPTPEEID
-513 TLIEDAEQ
+513 TLIEEAEQ
-521 NAPDDV
+521 NAPEEV
-527 QSEYTDFER
+527 AEQYNDFEK
-536 GRLLEYEQK
+536 GRLAEYEEI
-545 EKKLT
+545 EKKFP
-550 DEKTLWKRDNP
+550 DQKAIWKKDHP
-561 TDTIKRHKEWY
+561 EDTIKKHKEWF
-572 IKGIIDTLPWENY
+572 IKGIIDKLPWEDY
-585 KPKEEEE
+585 KPIVEEE

-618 KIREE
+618 KISEE
-623 KDIHNEGSGESNQ
+623 KDVHNEGSGEPNQ
-636 NKVQAQRVKPDLTTV
+636 NKVQATRIKPDLTTV

-669 NNNSVWKNIK
+669 NNRSVWKNIK

>member
-1 MIFGLLV
+1 MLFGLLV

-56 HRNWKRAKW
+56 HRNWQRAKW

-70 LSIAVIVLMFIT
+70 LSIAVLVLMFIT

-95 EQNLASDTVTQRI
+95 EQNLASDTVVQRI

-120 YIERQNETIDRIQ
+120 YIARQTESLDRIT
-133 NKDKNSNNRFDKD
+133 NKDQTGSDRFNKD
-146 IAIEQK
+146 IDIEQK

-165 KDVEAF
+165 QDVEAF

-176 GWGGTGRVKQGLALK
+176 GWGGTSRVKQGLALK

-197 RAALLK
+197 RAILFE
-203 QIEKAQEKIDQIRSK
+203 QIEKAQAKIDEIRSK
-218 NDQSLDKIDV
+218 NDKSLDKMDV
-228 QIADV
+228 QIEIV
-233 EKNIMNANNRIDG
+233 EKNIFDANERIDG
-246 YILEIEPLKGDVMK
+246 FILQIEPLKGDVMK

-273 FIYGEEADRN
+273 FIYGEEANRN

-318 HEDKYGTLPPKSSPN
+318 HEDKYGKLPPKSNPSDN
-333 NNGPDTPPSKKK
+333 NPPTPPQKKRV
-345 IEPVI
+345 EPTFD
-350 EPEEPEEDSYKP
+350 PEEESEVEEPYEPFKP
-362 IKPKPLSAAKIK
+362 QPLSASKIK
-374 EFKEREKQEI
+374 EFKERERQEI
-384 KKLEAIAAEARAE
+384 KKLEQIAKEARE
-397 EEQPKTLKLSDIK
+397 EEQKEKPKGLLLSDIK
-410 KQMDE
+410 KQQEE
-415 NKKSMQEQLAQ
+415 NKKAMEQQLAAHT
-426 RSDVQDGFDPSEVE
+426 STTVDGFDEDEVK
-440 GYEEFNKKYDMDPVV
+440 FDLDPII
-455 NPEWEDTLP
+455 NPGWEDTLP
-464 KNLKAVTGNKE
+464 EKFKAVTGNKE
-475 EESTKPLSSSGWNY
+475 EPAQEQEYPDTKNPFFYENEI
-489 DKVTMK
+489 KQIQ
-495 TLNEKA
+495 EKA
-501 EAEQTPSAEEIS
+501 KTKAVPTQDEIDK
-513 TLIEDAEQ
+513 LIKDAEA
-521 NAPDDV
+521 NAPV
-527 QSEYTDFER
+527 EVATEYNDFEK
-536 GRLLEYEQK
+536 GRLAEYENLDKKFPDQK
-545 EKKLT
+545 T
-550 DEKTLWKRDNP
+550 MWKQDHP
-561 TDTIKRHKEWY
+561 EDTIKKHKEWF
-572 IKGIIDTLPWENY
+572 IKGIIDKLPWEDY
-585 KPKEEEE
+585 KPIVEEE

-618 KIREE
+618 KISKE
-623 KDIHNEGSGESNQ
+623 KDVHNEGSGESNQ
-636 NKVQAQRVKPDLTTV
+636 NKVQATRLKPDLTTV

>member
-1 MIFGLLV
+1 MFFGLLV

-17 VAIYYSVAGLVAIF
+17 VAIWYSVAGLVAIF
-31 AAAAVPIIIMGTSLE
+31 AAAAVPIIIMGASLE

-65 WLKGY
+65 WLKSY
-70 LSIAVIVLMFIT
+70 LTVAVVVLMFIT

-95 EQNLASDTVTQRI
+95 EQNLASDTVEQRI
-108 EILEN
+108 DILEG
-113 KILAEEK
+113 KIIAEEK
-120 YIERQNETIDRIQ
+120 YIERQNDIIDRIS
-133 NKDKNSNNRFDKD
+133 NKDKTSNNRFDKD

-152 KIDDAYARLEVLD
+152 KIDDAYVRLEVLD

-176 GWGGTGRVKQGLALK
+176 GWGGTKRVKQGLALK
-191 EKQAPE
+191 EQQAPE
-197 RAALLK
+197 REALLK
-203 QIEKAQEKIDQIRSK
+203 QIEKAQIKIDEIRSK
-218 NDQSLDKIDV
+218 NDQSLDSIDV
-228 QIADV
+228 KIEAV
-233 EKNIMNANNRIDG
+233 EKNIFDANSRIDG
-246 YILEIEPLKGDVMK
+246 YLLEIEPLKGDVMK

-273 FIYGEEADRN
+273 FVYGEEADRN
-283 LLEEAVRWVIIT
+283 LLEDAVRWVIIT

-318 HEDKYGTLPPKSSPN
+318 YEDKYGKLPPKSNPN

-350 EPEEPEEDSYKP
+350 EDPVEDTYEPV
-362 IKPKPLSAAKIK
+362 KPKPLSASKIK

-397 EEQPKTLKLSDIK
+397 EEKPKTLKLSEIV
-410 KQMDE
+410 KQQEE
-415 NKKSMQEQLAQ
+415 NKKLMQEQLAS
-426 RSDVQDGFDPSEVE
+426 RSDMKDGFDPAEVE

-455 NPEWEDTLP
+455 NPEWEETLP
-464 KNLKAVTGNKE
+464 KNLRAVTGNKE
-475 EESTKPLSSSGWNY
+475 ESEKPLSSSGWNY
-489 DKVTMK
+489 DKPTMK
-495 TLNEKA
+495 TLKEKA
-501 EAEQTPSAEEIS
+501 EAEETPTEEEINS
-513 TLIEDAEQ
+513 LIQDAEQ
-521 NAPDDV
+521 NAPEDV
-527 QSEYTDFER
+527 KSEYTDFER

-561 TDTIKRHKEWY
+561 EDTIKRHKEWY

-618 KIREE
+618 KIRKE
-623 KDIHNEGSGESNQ
+623 KDVHNEGSGEPNQ
-636 NKVQAQRVKPDLTTV
+636 NKVQAQRLKPDLTTV

>member
-1 MIFGLLV
+1 MLFGLLV

-56 HRNWKRAKW
+56 HRNWQRAKW

-70 LSIAVIVLMFIT
+70 LSIAVLVLMFIT

-95 EQNLASDTVTQRI
+95 EQNLASDTVVQRI

-120 YIERQNETIDRIQ
+120 YIERQNETIDRIN

-146 IAIEQK
+146 VAIEQK

-165 KDVEAF
+165 QDVEAF

-197 RAALLK
+197 RAILFE
-203 QIEKAQEKIDQIRSK
+203 QIEKAQAKIDEIRSK
-218 NDQSLDKIDV
+218 NDQSLDKIDL

-233 EKNIMNANNRIDG
+233 EKNITNANNRIDS

-318 HEDKYGTLPPKSSPN
+318 HEDKYGKLPPKSNPSDN
-333 NNGPDTPPSKKK
+333 NPPTPPQVS
-345 IEPVI
+345 
-350 EPEEPEEDSYKP
+350 EEPEVEEPYEP
-362 IKPKPLSAAKIK
+362 IKPKPLSASKIK

-384 KKLEAIAAEARAE
+384 EKLNQIAKEARE
-397 EEQPKTLKLSDIK
+397 EEEAQKPKGLKLSDIV
-410 KQMDE
+410 KQQEE
-415 NKKSMQEQLAQ
+415 NKKLMQEQLAS
-426 RSDVQDGFDPSEVE
+426 RSDLQDGFDPAEVE
-440 GYEEFNKKYDMDPVV
+440 GYEEFNKKYEMDPVI

-464 KNLKAVTGNKE
+464 KNLTEVTGNKE
-475 EESTKPLSSSGWNY
+475 TGFKPISSSGWNY
-489 DKVTMK
+489 DKPTTAK
-495 TLNEKA
+495 LNEKA
-501 EAEQTPSAEEIS
+501 KANETPTPEEID
-513 TLIEDAEQ
+513 TLIEEAEQ
-521 NAPDDV
+521 NAPEEV
-527 QSEYTDFER
+527 AEQYNDFEK
-536 GRLLEYEQK
+536 GRLAEYEEI
-545 EKKLT
+545 EKKFP
-550 DEKTLWKRDNP
+550 DQKAIWKKDHP
-561 TDTIKRHKEWY
+561 EDTIKKHKEWF
-572 IKGIIDTLPWENY
+572 IKGIIDKLPWEDY
-585 KPKEEEE
+585 KPIVEEE

-618 KIREE
+618 KISEE
-623 KDIHNEGSGESNQ
+623 KDVHNEGSGEPNQ
-636 NKVQAQRVKPDLTTV
+636 NKVQATRIKPDLTTV

-669 NNNSVWKNIK
+669 NNRSVWKNIK

>member
-1 MIFGLLV
+1 MFFGLLV

-70 LSIAVIVLMFIT
+70 LSIAVFVLMFIT

-120 YIERQNETIDRIQ
+120 YILRQNETIDRIS
-133 NKDKNSNNRFDKD
+133 NKDTNSNNRFDKD

-176 GWGGTGRVKQGLALK
+176 GWGGTNRVKQGLALK

-197 RAALLK
+197 REALLI

-228 QIADV
+228 QIAEV
-233 EKNIMNANNRIDG
+233 EKNIFNANSRIDQ
-246 YILEIEPLKGDVMK
+246 YLLEIEPLKGDVMK

-318 HEDKYGTLPPKSSPN
+318 HEDKFGKLPPKSDPN
-333 NNGPDTPPSKKK
+333 DSGPDTPPSKKK
-345 IEPVI
+345 IEPVL
-350 EPEEPEEDSYKP
+350 EEEPAFEPVKP
-362 IKPKPLSAAKIK
+362 QPLSASKIK

-384 KKLEAIAAEARAE
+384 RKLEQIAQEARAE
-397 EEQPKTLKLSDIK
+397 EENPKTLKLSDIV
-410 KQMDE
+410 KQQEE
-415 NKKSMQEQLAQ
+415 NKKLMEKQLAERVTEKNSEEPKLKDSHPLKDMETKKEFVDTDNPFYYEKELEQIKQTANEITKDAKENKVPSQEQI
-426 RSDVQDGFDPSEVE
+426 D
-440 GYEEFNKKYDMDPVV
+440 KM
-455 NPEWEDTLP
+455 
-464 KNLKAVTGNKE
+464 LKE
-475 EESTKPLSSSGWNY
+475 
-489 DKVTMK
+489 
-495 TLNEKA
+495 A
-501 EAEQTPSAEEIS
+501 EA
-513 TLIEDAEQ
+513 
-521 NAPDDV
+521 NAPEEV
-527 QSEYTDFER
+527 VGQYTDFEK
-536 GRLLEYEQK
+536 GRLQEYEEK
-545 EKKLT
+545 EKKFT
-550 DEKTLWKRDNP
+550 DQKALWKQDNP

-585 KPKEEEE
+585 KPRVDEE
-592 PPLPLDQWNKMIA
+592 PPLPLDQWNQMIA

-618 KIREE
+618 KISEE
-623 KDIHNEGSGESNQ
+623 KNIHNEGSGESNQ
-636 NKVQAQRVKPDLTTV
+636 NKVQAGRIKPDLTTV

-656 ELGAE
+656 ELGTE

>member
-1 MIFGLLV
+1 MLFGLLV

-56 HRNWKRAKW
+56 HRNWQRAKW

-70 LSIAVIVLMFIT
+70 LSIAVLVLMFIT

-95 EQNLASDTVTQRI
+95 EQNLASDTVVQRI

-120 YIERQNETIDRIQ
+120 YIERQNETIDRIN

-146 IAIEQK
+146 VAIEQK

-165 KDVEAF
+165 QDVEAF

-197 RAALLK
+197 RAILFE
-203 QIEKAQEKIDQIRSK
+203 QIEKAQAKIDEIRSK
-218 NDQSLDKIDV
+218 NDQSLDKIDL

-233 EKNIMNANNRIDG
+233 EKNITNANNRIDS

-318 HEDKYGTLPPKSSPN
+318 HEDKYGKLPPKSNPSDN
-333 NNGPDTPPSKKK
+333 NPPTPPQVS
-345 IEPVI
+345 
-350 EPEEPEEDSYKP
+350 EEPEVEEPYEP
-362 IKPKPLSAAKIK
+362 IKPKPLSASKIK

-384 KKLEAIAAEARAE
+384 EKLNQIAKEARE
-397 EEQPKTLKLSDIK
+397 EEQVQKPKGLRLSDIV
-410 KQMDE
+410 KQQEE
-415 NKKSMQEQLAQ
+415 NKKLMQEQLAS
-426 RSDVQDGFDPSEVE
+426 RSDLQDGFDPAEVE
-440 GYEEFNKKYDMDPVV
+440 GYEEFNKKYEMDPVI

-464 KNLKAVTGNKE
+464 KNLTEVTGNKE
-475 EESTKPLSSSGWNY
+475 TSYKPISSSGWNY
-489 DKVTMK
+489 DKPTTAK
-495 TLNEKA
+495 LNEKA
-501 EAEQTPSAEEIS
+501 KANETPTPEEID
-513 TLIEDAEQ
+513 TLIEEAEQ
-521 NAPDDV
+521 NAPEEV
-527 QSEYTDFER
+527 AEQYNDFEK
-536 GRLLEYEQK
+536 GRLAEYEEI
-545 EKKLT
+545 EKKFP
-550 DEKTLWKRDNP
+550 DQKAIWKKDHP
-561 TDTIKRHKEWY
+561 EDTIKKHKEWF
-572 IKGIIDTLPWENY
+572 IKGIIDKLPWEDY
-585 KPKEEEE
+585 KPIVEEE

-618 KIREE
+618 KISKE
-623 KDIHNEGSGESNQ
+623 KDVHNEGSGEPNQ
-636 NKVQAQRVKPDLTTV
+636 NKVQATRIKPDLTTV

-669 NNNSVWKNIK
+669 NNRSVWKNIK

>member
-1 MIFGLLV
+1 MFFGLLV
-8 LFTALTISG
+8 LFTALTISA
-17 VAIYYSVAGLVAIF
+17 VAIWYSVAGLVAIF

-65 WLKGY
+65 WLKSY
-70 LSIAVIVLMFIT
+70 LTIAVVVLMFIT

-95 EQNLASDTVTQRI
+95 EQNLASDTVEQRI
-108 EILEN
+108 EILEG
-113 KILAEEK
+113 KIIAEEK
-120 YIERQNETIDRIQ
+120 YIERQNDTIDRIS

-176 GWGGTGRVKQGLALK
+176 GWGGTKRVKQGLALK
-191 EKQAPE
+191 EQQAPE
-197 RAALLK
+197 REALLK
-203 QIEKAQEKIDQIRSK
+203 QIEKAQLKIDEIRSK
-218 NDQSLDKIDV
+218 NDQSLDSIDV
-228 QIADV
+228 KIEAV
-233 EKNIMNANNRIDG
+233 EKNIFDANSRIDG
-246 YILEIEPLKGDVMK
+246 YLLEIEPLKGDVMK

-273 FIYGEEADRN
+273 FVYGEEADRN

-318 HEDKYGTLPPKSSPN
+318 HEDKYGKLPPKSNPN
-333 NNGPDTPPSKKK
+333 NSGPDAPPSKKK
-345 IEPVI
+345 IEPIIKQEDPVI
-350 EPEEPEEDSYKP
+350 EVDEPEEQVEEVE
-362 IKPKPLSAAKIK
+362 PKPLSSNGWNYNKPLSASKIK

-397 EEQPKTLKLSDIK
+397 EEKPKGLKLSDIV
-410 KQMDE
+410 KQQEE
-415 NKKSMQEQLAQ
+415 NKKLMQEQLAS
-426 RSDVQDGFDPSEVE
+426 RNDIQDGFDPAEVE
-440 GYEEFNKKYDMDPVV
+440 GYEEFNKKYEPVQ
-455 NPEWEDTLP
+455 D
-464 KNLKAVTGNKE
+464 KADYE
-475 EESTKPLSSSGWNY
+475 EELKQIKETADEITKTAQEN
-489 DKVTMK
+489 K
-495 TLNEKA
+495 TPTQDQIDELLKE
-501 EAEQTPSAEEIS
+501 
-513 TLIEDAEQ
+513 AEQ
-521 NAPDDV
+521 NAPEDIKP
-527 QSEYTDFER
+527 EYTDFER

-545 EKKLT
+545 EKKLS
-550 DEKTLWKRDNP
+550 DEKALWKRDNP

-572 IKGIIDTLPWENY
+572 IKGIIDMLPWENY

-623 KDIHNEGSGESNQ
+623 KDVHNEGSGEPNQ

>member
-1 MIFGLLV
+1 MFFGLLV

-17 VAIYYSVAGLVAIF
+17 VAIWYSVAGLVAIF
-31 AAAAVPIIIMGTSLE
+31 AAAAVPIIIMGASLE

-65 WLKGY
+65 WLKSY
-70 LSIAVIVLMFIT
+70 LTVAVVVLMFIT

-95 EQNLASDTVTQRI
+95 EQNLASDTVEQRI
-108 EILEN
+108 DILEG
-113 KILAEEK
+113 KIIAEEK
-120 YIERQNETIDRIQ
+120 YIERQNDIIDRIS
-133 NKDKNSNNRFDKD
+133 NKDKTSNNRFDKD

-152 KIDDAYARLEVLD
+152 KIDDAYVRLEVLD

-176 GWGGTGRVKQGLALK
+176 GWGGTKRVKQGLALK
-191 EKQAPE
+191 EQQAPE
-197 RAALLK
+197 REALLK
-203 QIEKAQEKIDQIRSK
+203 QIEKAQIKIDEIRSK
-218 NDQSLDKIDV
+218 NDQSLDSIDV
-228 QIADV
+228 KIEAV
-233 EKNIMNANNRIDG
+233 EKNIFDANSRIDG
-246 YILEIEPLKGDVMK
+246 YLLEIEPLKGDVMK

-273 FIYGEEADRN
+273 FVYGEEADRN
-283 LLEEAVRWVIIT
+283 LLEDAVRWVIIT

-318 HEDKYGTLPPKSSPN
+318 YEDKYGKLPPKSNPN

-350 EPEEPEEDSYKP
+350 EDPVEDTYEPV
-362 IKPKPLSAAKIK
+362 KPKPLSASKIK

-397 EEQPKTLKLSDIK
+397 EEKPKTLKLSEIV
-410 KQMDE
+410 KQQEE
-415 NKKSMQEQLAQ
+415 NKKLMQEQLAS
-426 RSDVQDGFDPSEVE
+426 RSDMKDGFDPAEVE

-455 NPEWEDTLP
+455 NPEWEETLP
-464 KNLKAVTGNKE
+464 KNLRAVTGNKE
-475 EESTKPLSSSGWNY
+475 ESEKPLSSSGWNY
-489 DKVTMK
+489 DKPTMK
-495 TLNEKA
+495 KLKEKA
-501 EAEQTPSAEEIS
+501 EAEETPTEEEIDS
-513 TLIEDAEQ
+513 LIQDAEQ
-521 NAPDDV
+521 NAPEDV
-527 QSEYTDFER
+527 KSEYTDFER

-561 TDTIKRHKEWY
+561 EDTIKRHKEWY

-618 KIREE
+618 KIRKE
-623 KDIHNEGSGESNQ
+623 KDVHNEGSGEPNQ
-636 NKVQAQRVKPDLTTV
+636 NKVQAQRLKPDLTTV